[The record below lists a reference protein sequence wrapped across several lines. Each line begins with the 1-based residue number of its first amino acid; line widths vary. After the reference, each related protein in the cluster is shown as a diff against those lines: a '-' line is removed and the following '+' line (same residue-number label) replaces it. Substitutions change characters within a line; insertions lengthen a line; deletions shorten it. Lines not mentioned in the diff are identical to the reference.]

1 MPEVSGPLDQ
11 EILTTS
17 SPWGIPVRVVDETG
31 STNDDLLALGE
42 KGAPAGTLLFAE
54 RQTAG
59 RGQFRRHWSS
69 ARGLGIWC
77 SLLLRMDVSDAT
89 IPSLSAFP
97 AVALVETLQL
107 LGIRGHGIKAPND
120 ILIDGRK
127 IAGIL
132 VETRTGRDPYAVVG
146 IGLNVNHAPG
156 DFPEELKDRAVS
168 LAMLTGRLFDR
179 TSVAAVLIEELA
191 KAGRLMQEA
200 PGELLAAW
208 DSHLLPAQAA
218 NPES

>member
-1 MPEVSGPLDQ
+1 MPDRWDPLDQ
-11 EILTTS
+11 EILATS
-17 SPWGIPVRVVDETG
+17 SPWGVPVRVVDETG
-31 STNDDLLALGE
+31 STNDELLALGE
-42 KGAPAGTLLFAE
+42 KGAPTGTLLFAE

-59 RGQFRRHWSS
+59 RGQFRRPWSS
-69 ARGLGIWC
+69 ARSLGIWC

-120 ILIDGRK
+120 ILIDGKK

-132 VETRTGRDPYAVVG
+132 VETRTGRDPYAVIG
-146 IGLNVNHAPG
+146 IGLNVNHTPG
-156 DFPEELKDRAVS
+156 DFPEDLKDCAVS

-179 TSVAAVLIEELA
+179 MSVASILIEELA
-191 KAGRLMQEA
+191 KAGCLIQEA
-200 PGELLAAW
+200 PGELLTAW
-208 DSHLLPAQAA
+208 NSRLLPTQTA
-218 NPES
+218 NPQS